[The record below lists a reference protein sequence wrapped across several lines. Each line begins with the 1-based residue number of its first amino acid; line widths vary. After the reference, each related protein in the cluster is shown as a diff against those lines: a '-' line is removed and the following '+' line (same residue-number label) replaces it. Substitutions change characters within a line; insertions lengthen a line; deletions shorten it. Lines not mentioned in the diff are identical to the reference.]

1 MIRTILPLD
10 RPDPRLERVARANG
24 FSLHAGVSCEGNQK
38 DKRERL
44 FRYISRPA
52 VAVPRLSLSSTGKV
66 VYTLKTPYR
75 DGTTQ
80 VAFDRGGLP
89 PVDFIARLAALVP
102 KPRVNLTRYHGV
114 LAPNHRWRGL
124 VTPARRGKG
133 IKSTSNAEV
142 RTPAERHAAMTW
154 AQRLKRVFNIDIE
167 VCGHCGGPVRVI
179 VEASNRCIEDQEII
193 DTILAQ
199 LHDKELVTPSL
210 PLMTPPSRAPPETL
224 PLFAGKDSSSTTLN
238 QQGSH

>member
-1 MIRTILPLD
+1 
-10 RPDPRLERVARANG
+10 
-24 FSLHAGVSCEGNQK
+24 VSCEGQQK
-38 DKRERL
+38 EKRERL
-44 FRYISRPA
+44 CRYIARPA

-80 VAFDRGGLP
+80 VAFE

-124 VTPARRGKG
+124 VTPAKRGKG
-133 IKSTSNAEV
+133 VKRISNTEV
-142 RTPAERHAAMTW
+142 RSPAERHAAMTW

-167 VCGHCGGPVRVI
+167 VCGRCGGSVKVI
-179 VEASNRCIEDQEII
+179 ACIEDQGII
-193 DTILAQ
+193 DQILDH
-199 LHDKELVTPSL
+199 LHRKEQDTPTRPLLL
-210 PLMTPPSRAPPETL
+210 PRAWHHQPGLHPARCLFSPGRNPRFHSSISRDAS
-224 PLFAGKDSSSTTLN
+224 AW
-238 QQGSH
+238 